1 MCVSIVAFDQGH
13 CCVNLVHISQGIQL
27 LNRQPRLCHR
37 TVPSLHPHLSPP
49 FPPLSSASLLLAAGQ
64 LGSGA
69 FVAGLRCSLS
79 WAGVGEERRG
89 VERGKER
96 REEERRG
103 FCPTGGPR
111 GNHQKIEN
119 KHMHSCKFK
128 KKIYIKRAEQLCPS
142 PLFFPL
148 HLPHLLSS
156 PLTPSL
162 LGAAWPGLA

>member
-1 MCVSIVAFDQGH
+1 M
-13 CCVNLVHISQGIQL
+13 NLVHISQGIQL
-27 LNRQPRLCHR
+27 LNRQPRLRHR

-49 FPPLSSASLLLAAGQ
+49 FPHLSSASLLLAAGQ

-111 GNHQKIEN
+111 GDHQKIGN
-119 KHMHSCKFK
+119 KHVHSCKFK
-128 KKIYIKRAEQLCPS
+128 KRKKKKRQQLCPS
-142 PLFFPL
+142 PLFFPYTSPISS
-148 HLPHLLSS
+148 LPLSLLLSWERPGRAWPERHLLHNV
-156 PLTPSL
+156 T
-162 LGAAWPGLA
+162 G